1 MTITSTRKANGF
13 ALLEII
19 VALAI
24 VGGAVVALLGRMQ
37 SIANTAQFIERKTV
51 AHWIAENKLQEIK
64 TEQRIR
70 QNTNSPVRKDSG
82 ELEFESAQWYW
93 RYEIIEVPLDPAL
106 APAKMFRV
114 NVDIGLE
121 PEKSLANLQGFI
133 RG

>member
-1 MTITSTRKANGF
+1 MKRRQGF
-13 ALLEII
+13 ALLEIL

-24 VGGAVVALLGRMQ
+24 VGGAIVALLGRMQ
-37 SIANTAQFIERKTV
+37 SISNTAQFIERKTV

-64 TEQRIR
+64 TEQRINQSQR
-70 QNTNSPVRKDSG
+70 TPVRKDSG
-82 ELEFESAQWYW
+82 ELEYDGGTWYW
-93 RYEIIEVPLDPAL
+93 TYEIIEVPLDQAL

-114 NVDIGLE
+114 DVDVGLE